1 MTDVNKL
8 KKFYWIGRNKKCSV
22 FKISSKCCYNIMEE
36 EIWTEDMIARDSI
49 QNFYDGVVENN
60 IEIDKIDIS
69 IVKIIKIYVII

>member
-8 KKFYWIGRNKKCSV
+8 KEILLELEEIKNVQFLKSV
-22 FKISSKCCYNIMEE
+22 PSAVTTSWSE

-60 IEIDKIDIS
+60 IEIDKNLFS
-69 IVKIIKIYVII
+69 IGRYFAYS